1 MGQNSRLESDTDIT
15 ETGRVLPR
23 CVVLVDT
30 SVLLLI
36 SEGLASLE
44 DFIQSVQGCRIIVPD
59 FVVEELKKLALQGG
73 KRGKL
78 ASWALSKIIPRFEVV
93 EFGIGVNTVDDA
105 LLTLAQRLGAAI
117 ATADVE
123 LRGRARHR
131 GIRTI
136 YYWTA
141 KRRFISD

>member
-1 MGQNSRLESDTDIT
+1 MGQNSRLEPDI
-15 ETGRVLPR
+15 ETGRMSSKCIVF
-23 CVVLVDT
+23 VDT

-36 SEGLASLE
+36 SEGFASLE
-44 DFIQSVQGCRIIVPD
+44 DFIQSVQECRIIVPD

-78 ASWALSKIIPRFEVV
+78 ASWALSNIIPRFEVAESAGV
-93 EFGIGVNTVDDA
+93 EVNTVDDA
-105 LLTLAQRLGAAI
+105 LLSLAQRLGATI
-117 ATADVE
+117 ATADAE

-136 YYWTA
+136 YYWVA
-141 KRRFISD
+141 KSRFISD

>member
-1 MGQNSRLESDTDIT
+1 LGQNSRLESDP
-15 ETGRVLPR
+15 ETGKMPSRCIVLI
-23 CVVLVDT
+23 DT

-44 DFIQSVQGCRIIVPD
+44 DFIQSVQECRVIVPD
-59 FVVEELKKLALQGG
+59 FVVEELKRLALQGG

-78 ASWALSKIIPRFEVV
+78 ASWALSNIISRFEIAESGV
-93 EFGIGVNTVDDA
+93 EVNTVDDA
-105 LLTLAQRLGAAI
+105 LLSLAQRLGAII
-117 ATADVE
+117 ATADAE

>member
-1 MGQNSRLESDTDIT
+1 MSSKCI
-15 ETGRVLPR
+15 
-23 CVVLVDT
+23 VLVDT
-30 SVLLLI
+30 SILLLI

-78 ASWALSKIIPRFEVV
+78 ASWALSNIIPRFEVV
-93 EFGIGVNTVDDA
+93 ESGVEVNTVDDA
-105 LLTLAQRLGAAI
+105 LLFLAQRLGASI
-117 ATADVE
+117 ATADAE

-131 GIRTI
+131 SLRTI
-136 YYWTA
+136 YYWAA
-141 KRRFISD
+141 KRCFISD

>member
-1 MGQNSRLESDTDIT
+1 MGQNSRLESGT
-15 ETGRVLPR
+15 EIGRMSSR
-23 CVVLVDT
+23 CIVLVDT

-44 DFIQSVQGCRIIVPD
+44 DFIQSVPECRIVVPD
-59 FVVEELKKLALQGG
+59 FVAEELKRLALQGG

-78 ASWALSKIIPRFEVV
+78 ASWALSNIIPRFEVV
-93 EFGIGVNTVDDA
+93 ESGVEVNTVDDA
-105 LLTLAQRLGAAI
+105 LLTLAQLLGATI
-117 ATADVE
+117 ATADAG

-131 GIRTI
+131 SLRTI
-136 YYWTA
+136 YYWAA